1 MASDLLTFSIDL
13 DYINVESIQRYV
25 FFLQHLID
33 KEIEKE
39 NLKPISKRRPFAKI
53 HEILEETKVEPEVEN
68 TSLDGSEDRDL
79 SKMTKMQISGLC
91 KAKDIKFTKKTTKDE
106 LIKLLD
112 V

>member
-13 DYINVESIQRYV
+13 DYINVDSIQRYV

-39 NLKPISKRRPFAKI
+39 NLKPKSKRRPFAQL
-53 HEILEETKVEPEVEN
+53 HEILEETKVEPEAEN
-68 TSLDGSEDRDL
+68 ASLDGSEDRDL

-91 KAKDIKFTKKTTKDE
+91 KAKNIKFTKKTTKDE